1 MTTVTTNDIV
11 QLMKAAGIA
20 RGKADKL
27 VADISLDDQGLD
39 SFDRMSLLTEL
50 EEKYEIELP
59 NDVARRLKSINDIV
73 AHLNARE
80 LERGSASDH

>member
-73 AHLNARE
+73 AHLNAR
-80 LERGSASDH
+80 